1 MMPNK
6 PTLLRQCAD
15 RPPTLSR
22 QITALIRVE
31 CAREQISMTALAAI
45 SGLSYHK
52 VRNTLHN
59 KRPLFVGD
67 LADMTDSLGLNL
79 ADLVCTAR
87 KNTAANAK

>member
-6 PTLLRQCAD
+6 PTLLRQCTD

-52 VRNTLHN
+52 VRSTLHD
-59 KRPLFVGD
+59 KRPLFVGE
-67 LADMTDSLGLNL
+67 LCDMAHALGLVL
-79 ADLVCTAR
+79 SDVVGDAS